1 MDGYRL
7 DATGTSCLQVEQAST
22 QESSTSSGRIAS
34 SIADLDS
41 SFSSSSSSTKSVLG
55 TNNIDPNCDIVDLNG
70 MCRKCLDKFYLSSS
84 TKKCEGISP
93 LCKKWD

>member
-7 DATGTSCLQVEQAST
+7 DATGTSCLQVEQASV
-22 QESSTSSGRIAS
+22 QERSSGRIAT

-41 SFSSSSSSTKSVLG
+41 SVSSSSSSTKTVLG

-70 MCRKCLDKFYLSSS
+70 LCRKCLDKFYLSPL
-84 TKKCEGISP
+84 TIKC
-93 LCKKWD
+93 